1 MDEGVNFLG
10 SNQHTK
16 EAKFIMT
23 ITKIAA
29 IVALATAALSLG
41 ACCQGS
47 ASPDA
52 VSCAH
57 ADSAAAISHAV
68 LELRCRTYS
77 EASIRS

>member
-1 MDEGVNFLG
+1 MDEGVILLG

-41 ACCQGS
+41 ACCHKQCCQQPCPATVGK
-47 ASPDA
+47 
-52 VSCAH
+52 CK
-57 ADSAAAISHAV
+57 
-68 LELRCRTYS
+68 
-77 EASIRS
+77 